1 MNKIGKLHYIS
12 CPRGMLKPCRQ
23 MSKKRNTGY
32 DFALNESK
40 KGGEVSRKTRKYPFR
55 LSKTAKLRCKNFP
68 IAKPIAMW

>member
-1 MNKIGKLHYIS
+1 MNKIGKLHYIL

-40 KGGEVSRKTRKYPFR
+40 KSGEVSRKTRK
-55 LSKTAKLRCKNFP
+55 
-68 IAKPIAMW
+68 